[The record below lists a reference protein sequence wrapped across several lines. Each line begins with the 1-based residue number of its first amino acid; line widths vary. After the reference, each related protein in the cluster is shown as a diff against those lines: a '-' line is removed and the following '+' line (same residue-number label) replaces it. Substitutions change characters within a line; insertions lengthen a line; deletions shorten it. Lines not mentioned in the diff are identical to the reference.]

1 MPKIISKKH
10 VQDIVNL
17 IRNWPEDTAL
27 SWDEICLVSR
37 DILDWSTPP
46 TRQALDKKPAI
57 KFAYNTKKDAIRKEK
72 DQLAQIPAPRSTLDA
87 MKKINRLQ
95 QENALL
101 KAELS
106 RMAETANR
114 FIYNA
119 SLAGL
124 SREQLMTPLLAIGG
138 RTIVKRRTNKDRI

>member
-1 MPKIISKKH
+1 MPKIISKKN
-10 VQDIVNL
+10 VQDIVHA
-17 IRNWPEDTAL
+17 IRDWPVETSI
-27 SWDEICLVSR
+27 SWDKICLVSA
-37 DILDWSTPP
+37 DILGWGIPP

-57 KFAYNTKKDAIRKEK
+57 KFAYNVKKVAIRKEK
-72 DQLAQIPAPRSTLDA
+72 EQLSAVPAPRSTLDA
-87 MKKINRLQ
+87 IKKISRLQ
-95 QENALL
+95 QENDLL

-124 SREQLMTPLLAIGG
+124 SREQLMAPLAVT
-138 RTIVKRRTNKDRI
+138 RQKTILKRDIKKNFK

>member
-1 MPKIISKKH
+1 MPKIISKKN

-17 IRNWPEDTAL
+17 IRSWPVGTAL
-27 SWDEICLVSR
+27 SWDKICLVSR
-37 DILDWSTPP
+37 DILGWSTPP

-72 DQLAQIPAPRSTLDA
+72 DHLAQIPAPRSTLDA
-87 MKKINRLQ
+87 MKKIHRLQ

-124 SREQLMTPLLAIGG
+124 SREQLMTPLATVVR
-138 RTIVKRRTNKDRI
+138 RTVVKRGTNKD